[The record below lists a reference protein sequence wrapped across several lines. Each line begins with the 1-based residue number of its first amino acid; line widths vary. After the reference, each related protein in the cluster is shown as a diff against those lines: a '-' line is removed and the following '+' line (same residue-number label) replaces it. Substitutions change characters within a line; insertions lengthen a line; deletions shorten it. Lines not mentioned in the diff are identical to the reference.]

1 MIYTV
6 KQVTFAFEQDTCST
20 LLSDQA
26 GNVSDRC
33 QLMLYLNVL
42 G

>member
-6 KQVTFAFEQDTCST
+6 KQVTFAHDTCST
-20 LLSDQA
+20 LLSYQA

-33 QLMLYLNVL
+33 QLMLYFNVL
-42 G
+42 E